1 MDIIKNVVG
10 SNIDIEDSNGDKIV
24 DVGLLGDTSQDGT
37 PTPDTPVE
45 VKTVTGR
52 QDIVV
57 CGKNLLDYQYSKLAN
72 ITRST
77 ASEEINGFKIT
88 STGARGYG
96 YASLELD
103 NSLLGQTITISMTS
117 SGTKTPSGRLFYT
130 NTNGTVGSNVGAFWT
145 TNNSYTTTLPST
157 LPSNARSI
165 SLVLYISQGNNTS
178 SDYAIFSNIQ
188 IEKSSQAT
196 TYEAYK
202 GNTYEINLGK
212 NLFDASLI
220 GNYTSQGVNVSQQ
233 GQEVIL
239 SGTPTRA
246 WGSTPKKQLPQTLR
260 AGETYYFSSN
270 SRVPIRL
277 WFYASTTTTTIVS
290 NIAYNTSFTPSEDVN
305 AFAFVFEGLT
315 VGQSYNERFTLQVE
329 KGSSASSYAE
339 YKEPIELCKIGNYQD
354 RIFKSSGKNLA
365 NIENIQINKQWT
377 GGYNSNRAS
386 ILNIPIEPNTQY
398 SIVGSWLNSHITQ
411 VRVVSF
417 ANIGDGIPIEVF
429 TGTFTSP
436 TTANYVSIEVLADTS
451 FTSEML
457 NGLRVLL
464 CKGSA
469 TMEDYEPYGT
479 GWYLEKN
486 IGKVVLDGTR
496 SWQYIS
502 VAQGSLFRNA
512 NDIINNA
519 IIDDT
524 YAPYCNYYK
533 GIPRATTRANNNI
546 IANVGSNFHYLDIVD
561 NRYTNATDF
570 KNWLGTHNTSVY
582 YVLATP
588 TYTEIT
594 DSELISQLNA
604 LEQAQV
610 PYGIAH
616 INVSGDLP
624 TILDLDYYTLDR
636 YITPEDRQA
645 LLDGSATIPF
655 RINIIKDGEVI
666 KTLDE
671 YSIVELDYEDFRY
684 VDSESIVIGQ
694 FVARK
699 ITGKLDQIYTEFE
712 IEDTELEVQIGVSYN
727 NNTTY
732 YSLGNFLVIKPTT
745 DDVKEKTE
753 FEAMDYTKKFNK
765 KFDDTNLIFPCTA
778 LELAQYTCDLCGV
791 ELGTT
796 SFANDNFIIQDNQYV
811 EGDTCRKVMQDIGKL
826 AYSWVRIDWDNKC
839 YIDFDTK
846 DSIIDYNRI
855 TNTEYYDLSLQREVL
870 GPVNRVVIGIRD
882 VDGENAVIEDSD
894 SIEEYGVTEIQL
906 YDNNLT
912 YTPELRLQAIQA
924 ATRLF
929 GLTYLPLETN
939 TIGHP
944 WLIGNERIEVK
955 DMNDNLLYTYPWDR
969 TIAYNGHIKSKLVS
983 KADTKTETE
992 YRNYGDLETATR
1004 QTRIIVD
1011 KQNQTIEAL
1020 AEAVQPISNEISNVG
1035 SITLENAYEGTL
1047 HRLEIKG
1054 SISALFPSTTLYPS
1068 TTSYPLTPTLKVDD
1082 TLYVLGFTTLRY
1094 INSSTCDLYVYED
1107 GKQWVERNIGVD
1119 GGGNLYELPDNEKY
1133 IEELPDITIQVSSS
1147 SVISLDGFANANLK
1161 ALYLLENDY
1170 TDTFATNVD
1179 LVSKINI
1186 SPSNIAIQSHKIAL
1200 EGYTTINGNFW
1211 VDLEGNMHARSGSF
1225 EGNIMLPNGGR
1236 VIGGD
1241 GLFSCLAY
1249 TSTGRFSNWDIIGF
1263 GTSGANVS
1271 DTDVRYA
1278 DIFVNA
1284 YIPENFT
1291 ITGAY
1296 AILEVTSVNS
1306 SYTDASGDYEV
1317 VGTPKD
1323 IGLLVGVGDTSVTF
1337 FYYPYQAVDEEVEY
1351 SGTEIP
1357 NAFGNGRYTPSI
1369 NSPGSVEEAKSIDIK
1384 DYLTIGEMNTIFVRS
1399 LLSPKPVVKTFTPSG
1414 GSYTMYNYEELV
1426 RNTGV
1431 GRLNLF
1437 VFGYMSTDAEE

>member
-37 PTPDTPVE
+37 PTPSSPIPINV
-45 VKTVTGR
+45 VSGR
-52 QDIVV
+52 QDVIV
-57 CGKNLLDYQYSKLAN
+57 CGKNLFNGETELGSYNNTTGAKSTSSNTRRNINPIPVQPSTQYKFSRNGVEFAVRVYYYKNDGTYISTEANSLGVFTTPSNCYYVNFISDRILTDYSNLQVEKG
-72 ITRST
+72 ST
-77 ASEEINGFKIT
+77 ATE
-88 STGARGYG
+88 
-96 YASLELD
+96 
-103 NSLLGQTITISMTS
+103 
-117 SGTKTPSGRLFYT
+117 
-130 NTNGTVGSNVGAFWT
+130 
-145 TNNSYTTTLPST
+145 
-157 LPSNARSI
+157 
-165 SLVLYISQGNNTS
+165 
-178 SDYAIFSNIQ
+178 
-188 IEKSSQAT
+188 
-196 TYEAYK
+196 YEAYK

-212 NLFDASLI
+212 NLFDKDNISVLNGYLASNSTQIASNANSRTIYIPCEPNTTYTISKVNTNRFAVGYSANTPVLSTQNIVAGVIQNNTATQITITTNSTARYLVAFVWNSGVSSSYASL
-220 GNYTSQGVNVSQQ
+220 
-233 GQEVIL
+233 E
-239 SGTPTRA
+239 
-246 WGSTPKKQLPQTLR
+246 
-260 AGETYYFSSN
+260 ETYN
-270 SRVPIRL
+270 S
-277 WFYASTTTTTIVS
+277 
-290 NIAYNTSFTPSEDVN
+290 
-305 AFAFVFEGLT
+305 
-315 VGQSYNERFTLQVE
+315 LQIE
-329 KGSSASSYAE
+329 KGSQATTYAP
-339 YKEPIELCKIGNYQD
+339 YKTPIELCKIGNYQD
-354 RIFKSSGKNLA
+354 RIFKSSGKNLFDDTFILGSINA
-365 NIENIQINKQWT
+365 YGNDDGNTNRARTGYMSLKENTTYSFSSTNSNIYYVPYY
-377 GGYNSNRAS
+377 YNSSKTFISYSDGWKPQTTPFTTPANTEYVRLIVKNNS
-386 ILNIPIEPNTQY
+386 TNTITLNE
-398 SIVGSWLNSHITQ
+398 IT
-411 VRVVSF
+411 
-417 ANIGDGIPIEVF
+417 NP
-429 TGTFTSP
+429 
-436 TTANYVSIEVLADTS
+436 
-451 FTSEML
+451 ML
-457 NGLRVLL
+457 NE
-464 CKGSA
+464 GSTA
-469 TMEDYEPYGT
+469 LPYEPYGT
-479 GWYLEKN
+479 GWFIEKN
-486 IGKVVLDGTR
+486 IGMSIFTGASSENYGVNSNWDNQFTSILHIFTNDLRDIWKIGQSGFLSNRFICTTESG
-496 SWQYIS
+496 
-502 VAQGSLFRNA
+502 RNF
-512 NDIINNA
+512 NA
-519 IIDDT
+519 EMIT
-524 YAPYCNYYK
+524 CH
-533 GIPRATTRANNNI
+533 T
-546 IANVGSNFHYLDIVD
+546 
-561 NRYTNATDF
+561 TNATPYFFINYDKLSGVSSSSTVAQKTTAF
-570 KNWLGTHNTSVY
+570 KTWLSSNNTTLY
-582 YVLATP
+582 YILATP
-588 TYTEIT
+588 TTTEIT
-594 DSELISQLNA
+594 DTELITQLNA
-604 LEQAQV
+604 IEQAQL
-610 PYGIAH
+610 PYGVAH
-616 INVSGDLP
+616 VKVNGDLP

-732 YSLGNFLVIKPTT
+732 YSLGNFLVTKPTT

-796 SFANDNFIIQDNQYV
+796 SFANDDFIIQDNQYV

-846 DSIIDYNRI
+846 DNIIDYNRI

-1068 TTSYPLTPTLKVDD
+1068 TTSYPLTPTLKVDN

-1147 SVISLDGFANANLK
+1147 SVISLDGFTNANLK

-1263 GTSGANVS
+1263 GTSGANMS

-1351 SGTEIP
+1351 SGTEVP

>member
-24 DVGLLGDTSQDGT
+24 DVGLLGDTSQNGT
-37 PTPDTPVE
+37 PTPTAPVP
-45 VKTVTGR
+45 VNVVSGR
-52 QDIVV
+52 QDV
-57 CGKNLLDYQYSKLAN
+57 
-72 ITRST
+72 
-77 ASEEINGFKIT
+77 
-88 STGARGYG
+88 
-96 YASLELD
+96 
-103 NSLLGQTITISMTS
+103 
-117 SGTKTPSGRLFYT
+117 
-130 NTNGTVGSNVGAFWT
+130 NV
-145 TNNSYTTTLPST
+145 
-157 LPSNARSI
+157 I
-165 SLVLYISQGNNTS
+165 
-178 SDYAIFSNIQ
+178 
-188 IEKSSQAT
+188 
-196 TYEAYK
+196 
-202 GNTYEINLGK
+202 GK
-212 NLFDASLI
+212 NLFNASLI
-220 GNYTSQGVNVSQQ
+220 GNYTSQGVNISQQ

-277 WFYASTTTTTIVS
+277 WFYASTTTATIVS
-290 NIAYNTSFTPSEDVN
+290 NVAYNTSFTPSEDIN

-315 VGQSYNERFTLQVE
+315 VGQTYNETLTLQVE
-329 KGSSASSYAE
+329 KGSTATEYEVYKGNTYEINLGKNLFPTYSNSTLNGVSLTVNGNGTLNLSGTATANTAFLLFEDLSDSHLVNGETYTFSANKPLPSGVEARFEAYSNSSWKRVIVPNITSTYQVRTGTANLNDANRVRCCIYVANGTSVNITNLGIQVEKGSEATSYAE
-339 YKEPIELCKIGNYQD
+339 YKTPIELCKIGNYQD
-354 RIFKSSGKNLA
+354 RIFKSSGKNLLDNSNTQIGIAWNNTSNTGRAVCYVSVKPNTTYTASLTSLGTLEGVYYFGKENTTDSTASMNVVQITTTRTFTTTATTNYIGIQYNKA
-365 NIENIQINKQWT
+365 NITQENVE
-377 GGYNSNRAS
+377 SA
-386 ILNIPIEPNTQY
+386 
-398 SIVGSWLNSHITQ
+398 IV
-411 VRVVSF
+411 
-417 ANIGDGIPIEVF
+417 
-429 TGTFTSP
+429 
-436 TTANYVSIEVLADTS
+436 
-451 FTSEML
+451 ML
-457 NGLRVLL
+457 NE
-464 CKGSA
+464 GSTA
-469 TMEDYEPYGT
+469 LPYEPYGT
-479 GWYLEKN
+479 GWFIEKN
-486 IGKVVLDGTR
+486 IGKVVLDGSEVWSKHGGIA
-496 SWQYIS
+496 SWFYYDGLTNGYVLDNTQI
-502 VAQGSLFRNA
+502 F
-512 NDIINNA
+512 IK
-519 IIDDT
+519 T
-524 YAPYCNYYK
+524 NYYTPK
-533 GIPRATTRANNNI
+533 AYQGVVNLVNGECAFGSSDSGITHRFVIKNT
-546 IANVGSNFHYLDIVD
+546 D
-561 NRYTNATDF
+561 YTQVADF
-570 KNWLGTHNTSVY
+570 KNWLSTHNTTVY

-604 LEQAQV
+604 LEQAQL

-796 SFANDNFIIQDNQYV
+796 SFANDDFIIQDNQYV

-855 TNTEYYDLSLQREVL
+855 TNTEYYDLSLQREAL

-1133 IEELPDITIQVSSS
+1133 IEELPDITIQVSSG
-1147 SVISLDGFANANLK
+1147 SVISVDGFANANLK

-1263 GTSGANVS
+1263 GTSGANMS

-1384 DYLTIGEMNTIFVRS
+1384 DYLTVGEMNTIFVRS